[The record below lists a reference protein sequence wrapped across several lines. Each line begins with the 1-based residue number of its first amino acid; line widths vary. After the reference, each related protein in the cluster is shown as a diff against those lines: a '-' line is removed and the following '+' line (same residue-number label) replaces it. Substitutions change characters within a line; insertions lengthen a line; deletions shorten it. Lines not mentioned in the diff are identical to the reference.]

1 MSNLFKKANVPY
13 LVVSSLATLTLI
25 SSLVLAVTSQV
36 PFPLILALAT
46 LSVLVIALSCRAI
59 SNNKR
64 MEIERSKFAEKEQRL
79 ENKISLE
86 KEAGEAANKKVE
98 ELKDRLNEL
107 MKEKQGLESKIER
120 LNGEIGQLMIQLES
134 EEGLYDKLEEKGGDK
149 NEELEKEIT
158 KEIEYLK
165 SCLNM
170 TSQSV
175 DLHEQNE
182 KHSSENSNIDRVLF
196 DQFLKVEKK
205 HSESINKLEET
216 LNILEQISLQGNV
229 VQKAANSKQLPKP
242 KPLPNEVSYAEF
254 EDRGYDSGRST
265 PASQLYNTIVK
276 CLDGNRELKEV
287 YDEPNNMRTGHTRFE

>member
-1 MSNLFKKANVPY
+1 MFKKANLPY
-13 LVVSSLATLTLI
+13 LVASSLATLTLI
-25 SSLVLAVTSQV
+25 LSLVLAVTSQV

-59 SNNKR
+59 SSNKR
-64 MEIERSKFAEKEQRL
+64 MEIERSKFAEKEQKL

-86 KEAGEAANKKVE
+86 KEAGEAANKKVG

-120 LNGEIGQLMIQLES
+120 LNEEIVQLKIQLES
-134 EEGLYDKLEEKGGDK
+134 EEELYDKSEEKGEEK
-149 NEELEKEIT
+149 NEELEKKIT

-175 DLHEQNE
+175 DLHKQNE

-196 DQFLKVEKK
+196 DQFLKAEKK
-205 HSESINKLEET
+205 HSGHIDNLEET
-216 LNILEQISLQGNV
+216 LNILEQILLQGNV
-229 VQKAANSKQLPKP
+229 VQKAANSLEITTKGLSSELLSELKGTGKNTSASKQFPKP
-242 KPLPNEVSYAEF
+242 KPLPNETSRVEEDPGYVS
-254 EDRGYDSGRST
+254 RCST
-265 PASQLYNTIVK
+265 PVGRY
-276 CLDGNRELKEV
+276 
-287 YDEPNNMRTGHTRFE
+287 

>member
-13 LVVSSLATLTLI
+13 LVASSLATLILI

-36 PFPLILALAT
+36 PFPLTLVLAA

-59 SNNKR
+59 SSNKR
-64 MEIERSKFAEKEQRL
+64 MEVEKNKFAEKEQRL

-86 KEAGEAANKKVE
+86 KEAGEAANKKVG

-134 EEGLYDKLEEKGGDK
+134 EEELYDKLEEKGEDR
-149 NEELEKEIT
+149 NEELEKKIT

-170 TSQSV
+170 TSKSI
-175 DLHEQNE
+175 DLHKQNE

-196 DQFLKVEKK
+196 GQFLTVEKRY
-205 HSESINKLEET
+205 SENINKLEKM
-216 LNILEQISLQGNV
+216 LNILEQILLQGNV
-229 VQKAANSKQLPKP
+229 VQKAADSKQFPKP
-242 KPLPNEVSYAEF
+242 KPLLDEASHVEDPGYVS
-254 EDRGYDSGRST
+254 RCST
-265 PASQLYNTIVK
+265 PVERY
-276 CLDGNRELKEV
+276 
-287 YDEPNNMRTGHTRFE
+287 

>member
-13 LVVSSLATLTLI
+13 LVASSLATLTLI

-59 SNNKR
+59 SSNKR

-86 KEAGEAANKKVE
+86 KEAVEAANKKVG

-120 LNGEIGQLMIQLES
+120 LNGEIGQLKIQLES
-134 EEGLYDKLEEKGGDK
+134 EEELYDKLEEKGGDK
-149 NEELEKEIT
+149 NEELEKKIT

-170 TSQSV
+170 TSESV
-175 DLHEQNE
+175 DLHKQNE

-196 DQFLKVEKK
+196 DQFLKVEKR
-205 HSESINKLEET
+205 HSEDINKLEEM
-216 LNILEQISLQGNV
+216 LNILEQILLQGNV
-229 VQKAANSKQLPKP
+229 VQKGS
-242 KPLPNEVSYAEF
+242 
-254 EDRGYDSGRST
+254 
-265 PASQLYNTIVK
+265 VK
-276 CLDGNRELKEV
+276 
-287 YDEPNNMRTGHTRFE
+287 